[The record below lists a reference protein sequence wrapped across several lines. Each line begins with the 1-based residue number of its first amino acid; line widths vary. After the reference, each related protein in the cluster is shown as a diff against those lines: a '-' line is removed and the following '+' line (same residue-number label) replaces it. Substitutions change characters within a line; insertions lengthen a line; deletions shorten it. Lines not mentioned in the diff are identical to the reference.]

1 MINMDQ
7 NNILYII
14 RGSLEDHRYIKILTR
29 EIPLQL
35 NLCSGIRRSSGG
47 SICKSS
53 THHQHV
59 FGLEILSPFEWKTA
73 NFRVESAMTC
83 GPSLIGQILLRS
95 SEYLYLKNTCET
107 QKFHFRLLASR
118 S

>member
-1 MINMDQ
+1 VESVGVVGAASVNHQLIINMFLD
-7 NNILYII
+7 L
-14 RGSLEDHRYIKILTR
+14 KF
-29 EIPLQL
+29 
-35 NLCSGIRRSSGG
+35 C
-47 SICKSS
+47 
-53 THHQHV
+53 
-59 FGLEILSPFEWKTA
+59 GLEILSPFEWKTA

-95 SEYLYLKNTCET
+95 SEYLHLKNTCET